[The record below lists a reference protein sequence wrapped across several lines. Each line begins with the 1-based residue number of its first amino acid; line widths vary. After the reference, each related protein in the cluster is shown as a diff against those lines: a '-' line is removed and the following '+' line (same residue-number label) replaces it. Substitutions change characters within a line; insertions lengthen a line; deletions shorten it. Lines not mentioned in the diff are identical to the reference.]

1 MPYAIDLFCGAGG
14 MSEGILQAGFKILFS
29 SDINEAVQITYMNR
43 HKQLG
48 LKQGYDTYYY
58 RSDIKDLT
66 GDFINEKI
74 SSLEIFENTEIP
86 QIDVIFGGPPCQGF
100 SRAGKRDPNDPRN
113 MLFKEYIRVINEI
126 QPKYVVLENVG
137 GFADTCL
144 YEFEGISG
152 VIYQEECVPNILKEE
167 LDLIDYAMLEPQILN
182 AADYGVP
189 QSRNRMIIIAYKKG
203 LQKPTY
209 PKPTH
214 NKNNKITLRE
224 AIGDLI
230 IDDEYR
236 EKFNPELTQYQIDS
250 INGRTPDVK
259 GNPIPSHEYKNTELS
274 RHLPLIKERFSLFNE
289 GETGPQLKKRIL
301 SEGLDLSDKPALIDY
316 ISKKTNLSNKEVVTK
331 FLEGDVDSKLLQLI
345 LTKKNMR
352 RKLDSNEPSGTI
364 LTIPDDY
371 ISPFENRTLTVRES
385 ARLQSFD
392 DSFEFLGKRTTGG
405 KRRRIEVPQ
414 YSQVG
419 NAVPPLLAKAIAI
432 EIKKVL

>member
-1 MPYAIDLFCGAGG
+1 MAYAIDLFCGAGG

-48 LKQGYDTYYY
+48 LKQGHDTYYY
-58 RSDIKDLT
+58 RADIKDLT
-66 GDFINEKI
+66 GNFINEKI
-74 SSLEIFENTEIP
+74 SKLDIFKNKEVP

-113 MLFKEYIRVINEI
+113 MLFKEYLRVIREL

-137 GFADTCL
+137 GFADTIL
-144 YEFEGISG
+144 YDFEGITG
-152 VIYQEECVPNILKEE
+152 NIYEKECVPNILKQEFQ
-167 LDLIDYAMLEPQILN
+167 LINYGMLEPQLLN

-189 QSRNRMIIIAYKKG
+189 QSRNRMIIIAYKEGMK
-203 LQKPTY
+203 KPKY

-214 NKNNKITLRE
+214 NENNRITLLD

-230 IDDEYR
+230 KDESIKSEY
-236 EKFNPELTQYQIDS
+236 NPILTEFQLES
-250 INGRTPDVK
+250 IKGRTPDIN
-259 GNPIPSHEYKNTELS
+259 GIPISSEEYKNIEIS
-274 RHLPLIKERFSLFNE
+274 NHLPLIKERFSLFLE
-289 GETGPQLKKRIL
+289 GESGSQVKKRIL
-301 SEGLDLSDKPALIDY
+301 EKGIDLTDKPKLIEH
-316 ISKKTNLSNKEVVTK
+316 IANKSNLSEKEIIDK
-331 FLEGDVDSKLLQLI
+331 FSRGDVDSKLIQLL

-352 RKLDSNEPSGTI
+352 RRLSSDEPSGTV

-419 NAVPPLLAKAIAI
+419 NAVPPLLAKAVAL
-432 EIKKVL
+432 ELKKVL